1 MANNYLT
8 LLNIITQYCICRWQT
23 KLTTKRVWPRKT
35 KKIKA
40 LAVKQLE
47 VVSKRRFAWRG
58 HTQYYHL

>member
-1 MANNYLT
+1 VASQN
-8 LLNIITQYCICRWQT
+8 
-23 KLTTKRVWPRKT
+23 
-35 KKIKA
+35 KKNEA